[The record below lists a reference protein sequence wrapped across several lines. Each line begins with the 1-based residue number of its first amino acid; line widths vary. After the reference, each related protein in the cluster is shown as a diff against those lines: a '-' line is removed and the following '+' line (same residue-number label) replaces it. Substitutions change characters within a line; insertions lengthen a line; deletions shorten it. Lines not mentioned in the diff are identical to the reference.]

1 MADKA
6 RLKLGDVH
14 LTNSNTGP
22 LPDRHSTAL
31 QQRKQSSLNLVMLRL
46 YQTWKLQFLKV
57 LCDREILIKLL
68 IVWPVSELEIC
79 EAEFGNAHVP
89 PNLCRTSAMMSR
101 FSSWIWTWWDNKL
114 ERTYDEFMNN
124 MNKYLI
130 LSLMVVL
137 ATLTSPLSSTSS
149 LG

>member
-22 LPDRHSTAL
+22 LPDGHSTAL

-57 LCDREILIKLL
+57 LWGSQLGREILIKLL
-68 IVWPVSELEIC
+68 IVCPVSELVKQSLAMLMYLRTCAGPQPWCQDSPAVSEPDEIQIRKDIRWIH
-79 EAEFGNAHVP
+79 EQYEYISNSKSNGGIGN
-89 PNLCRTSAMMSR
+89 PNLSP
-101 FSSWIWTWWDNKL
+101 
-114 ERTYDEFMNN
+114 EQ
-124 MNKYLI
+124 YL
-130 LSLMVVL
+130 
-137 ATLTSPLSSTSS
+137 
-149 LG
+149 